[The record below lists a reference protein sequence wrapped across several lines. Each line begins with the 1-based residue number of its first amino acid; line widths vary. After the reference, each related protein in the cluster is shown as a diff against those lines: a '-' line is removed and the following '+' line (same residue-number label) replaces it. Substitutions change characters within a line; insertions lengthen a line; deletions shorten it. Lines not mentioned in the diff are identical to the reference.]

1 MDIRRLNARLIA
13 PILRATGYRF
23 DKTWRWGDTPFKAF
37 VYTYVVS
44 TVAAN
49 NAADNI

>member
-1 MDIRRLNARLIA
+1 MRIFNAKLIA
-13 PILRATGYRF
+13 PIMRVTGYRF
-23 DKTWRWGDTPFKAF
+23 DKTWRWGDTPFKEF

-49 NAADNI
+49 NVADNI